1 MNSRYRSFKLR
12 FFSSDVINLRD
23 VPLSYDK
30 LTVSIIQST
39 ISRNVHPTLF
49 RSILRI
55 LRPSERRS
63 ETQNPNRLDFTNL
76 KIDDISSHVSRRSRS
91 QVGHS

>member
-39 ISRNVHPTLF
+39 ISRNLHFCTPYTF
-49 RSILRI
+49 PI
-55 LRPSERRS
+55 
-63 ETQNPNRLDFTNL
+63 NFKNFT
-76 KIDDISSHVSRRSRS
+76 S
-91 QVGHS
+91 Q